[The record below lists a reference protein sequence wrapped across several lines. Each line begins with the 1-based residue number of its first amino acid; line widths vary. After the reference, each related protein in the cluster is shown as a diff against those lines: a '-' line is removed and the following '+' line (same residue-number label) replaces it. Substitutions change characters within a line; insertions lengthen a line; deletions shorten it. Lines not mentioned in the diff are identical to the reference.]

1 MGRLLLPDL
10 VPLLLNANVGLVAGS
25 KTGGI
30 GGRGGGR
37 KGEGS
42 GRDEG
47 GKTRRRGRNGNKIIG
62 KAEMGGS
69 GEALSRLRDGQKFVF
84 NSIVLPDSK
93 QVGEKKGG

>member
-1 MGRLLLPDL
+1 M
-10 VPLLLNANVGLVAGS
+10 
-25 KTGGI
+25 
-30 GGRGGGR
+30 GR

-47 GKTRRRGRNGNKIIG
+47 GKTRRRGRSGNKIIG

-69 GEALSRLRDGQKFVF
+69 GEALSRLREGQKFVF